1 MHIWMSE
8 NNKKREG
15 ELMIITK
22 DVLKNLKLKKGEI
35 SEKRCQEI
43 NAMKIKNPYYP
54 LPAFSCESEYFAV
67 TSNYFA
73 HSEDERIVYKN
84 AFCPLLIW
92 ERESTESFPHIYVL
106 IIDDEWFKLKFDYID
121 QKDTYVNNICIEEMT
136 YKLIA
141 DAKFDNRPDKDEI
154 VYLIEEMDIF
164 AYSGIAYK
172 NREKRLNLEYKVE
185 LYKWKHWNE

>member
-22 DVLKNLKLKKGEI
+22 DVLKNLKLKDGKI

-43 NAMKIKNPYYP
+43 NAMKIENPYYP

-73 HSEDERIVYKN
+73 HSEDERIVYTD

-106 IIDDEWFKLKFDYID
+106 IIDDEWFKLKFEYID
-121 QKDTYVNNICIEEMT
+121 QWKTYVNNIYIDNMT

-154 VYLIEEMDIF
+154 VYLVGEMDIF
-164 AYSGIAYK
+164 AYGGMAK
-172 NREKRLNLEYKVE
+172 NRERRLNLEYKGE

>member
-1 MHIWMSE
+1 
-8 NNKKREG
+8 
-15 ELMIITK
+15 MIITK
-22 DVLKNLKLKKGEI
+22 DVLKNLKLKDGKI

-43 NAMKIKNPYYP
+43 NAMKIENPYYP
-54 LPAFSCESEYFAV
+54 TKYFSCKEEYFTV

-73 HSEDERIVYKN
+73 HSEDERIVYTD

-121 QKDTYVNNICIEEMT
+121 QKDTYVNNICIEDMT

-141 DAKFDNRPDKDEI
+141 DAQLDNRPDKDEI

-164 AYSGIAYK
+164 AYGGMAK
-172 NREKRLNLEYKVE
+172 NRERRLNLEYKGE
-185 LYKWKHWNE
+185 LYKCKHWNE

>member
-1 MHIWMSE
+1 MHIWMPE

-106 IIDDEWFKLKFDYID
+106 IIDDEWFKLKFD
-121 QKDTYVNNICIEEMT
+121 
-136 YKLIA
+136 
-141 DAKFDNRPDKDEI
+141 
-154 VYLIEEMDIF
+154 
-164 AYSGIAYK
+164 GI
-172 NREKRLNLEYKVE
+172 
-185 LYKWKHWNE
+185 